1 MAGGHISAAAV
12 ASWSTTDYYHKWK
25 AAHYVMRDCFKE
37 LIVAPKWR
45 NDSMLVY
52 VVSDRL
58 QPVEAELSVDVMDFS
73 GKIIYSEKSN
83 VEIPANTST
92 VLTGMKRSF
101 LLRGA
106 SGKDVFAV
114 VRLTAGGKNVD
125 EKNVYFEY
133 HKDLNLPQ
141 EPELSILAREE
152 GKQKY
157 ILVTADKLACNVMF
171 VLPDSTAFFS
181 DNYIDILPGRT
192 YKINVKTDIPLAEI
206 ERRIQYRYLR

>member
-1 MAGGHISAAAV
+1 
-12 ASWSTTDYYHKWK
+12 
-25 AAHYVMRDCFKE
+25 
-37 LIVAPKWR
+37 
-45 NDSMLVY
+45 MLVY

-83 VEIPANTST
+83 VEIPANTSI

>member
-1 MAGGHISAAAV
+1 M
-12 ASWSTTDYYHKWK
+12 
-25 AAHYVMRDCFKE
+25 
-37 LIVAPKWR
+37 
-45 NDSMLVY
+45 
-52 VVSDRL
+52 
-58 QPVEAELSVDVMDFS
+58 
-73 GKIIYSEKSN
+73 
-83 VEIPANTST
+83 
-92 VLTGMKRSF
+92 
-101 LLRGA
+101 
-106 SGKDVFAV
+106 
-114 VRLTAGGKNVD
+114 D

-157 ILVTADKLACNVMF
+157 ILVTADKLACNVLF

-181 DNYIDILPGRT
+181 DNYIDILPGQT